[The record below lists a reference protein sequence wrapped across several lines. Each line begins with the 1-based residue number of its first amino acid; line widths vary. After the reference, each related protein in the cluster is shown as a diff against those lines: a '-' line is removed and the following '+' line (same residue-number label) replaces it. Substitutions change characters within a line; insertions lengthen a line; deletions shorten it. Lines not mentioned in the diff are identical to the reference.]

1 MWCPCGTDQNL
12 GILSFSDPVL
22 RSGMPSRSVKD
33 CRVGR
38 KNCALLAMTQIGAPA
53 GRIRIW
59 EFYRFPIPCFVPGC
73 HTFGLKIATAALRP
87 RNDTKMEHFMLG
99 KHTFL
104 FYEVIFAR
112 CCSASFF
119 KRFVPKN
126 VPFLSKTCQICHCE
140 EGACARRGNLKRSE
154 TASRNEAR
162 RGCAVKFG
170 RWPSEIR

>member
-1 MWCPCGTDQNL
+1 MRACARAKWRFQRSADVV
-12 GILSFSDPVL
+12 SL
-22 RSGMPSRSVKD
+22 RDGSKNRD
-33 CRVGR
+33 FVG
-38 KNCALLAMTQIGAPA
+38 LPL
-53 GRIRIW
+53 
-59 EFYRFPIPCFVPGC
+59 PCFVPGC
-73 HTFGLKIATAALRP
+73 DAFGLKIATAALRP
-87 RNDTKMEHFMLG
+87 RNDTKMERFMLG

-126 VPFLSKTCQICHCE
+126 VPFFSKTCQICHCE

-162 RGCAVKFG
+162 QGCAVKFG
-170 RWPSEIR
+170 RWPSMAAR